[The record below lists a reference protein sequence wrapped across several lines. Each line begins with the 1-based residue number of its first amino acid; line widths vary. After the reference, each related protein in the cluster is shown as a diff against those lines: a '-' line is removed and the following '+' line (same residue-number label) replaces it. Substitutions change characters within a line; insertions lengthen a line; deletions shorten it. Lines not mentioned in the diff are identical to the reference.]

1 MKKLFSILFLISLTN
16 LIFGQDR
23 NSIISE
29 IDSIRQFGISHLKE
43 YIINRVDCHW
53 KNLHSSNLKFEN
65 CLDNIL
71 INDKSIEIDYADL
84 NSLNNFRETLRS
96 LRIKEIIWTK
106 NFINDTLGW
115 LSTIKIKTI
124 KTGLENI
131 ESLTDKVFKIVIT
144 QERHKVEKRKQNGEL
159 IYEYPRPMNYLDIH
173 RTEFNF
179 KESDLKN
186 NEMIVWVIY
195 GNRNIEFGLHT

>member
-1 MKKLFSILFLISLTN
+1 MKKLFLLLYLLILTN
-16 LIFGQDR
+16 LISGQDR

-29 IDSIRQFGISHLKE
+29 IDSISQIGITHLKD

-53 KNLHSSNLKFEN
+53 KNLHSSNLKFVN

-71 INDKSIEIDYADL
+71 INDKSIEIDYEDL
-84 NSLNNFRETLRS
+84 NSLNKFKETLRS
-96 LRIKEIIWTK
+96 LRIKEIIWTRK
-106 NFINDTLGW
+106 FINDTLGW

-124 KTGLENI
+124 KTGMENM
-131 ESLTDKVFKIVIT
+131 ESLSDKEFKIVIT
-144 QERHKVEKRKQNGEL
+144 QERHKLEKRKQNGEL

-173 RTEFNF
+173 RTEFYL

-186 NEMIVWVIY
+186 DEMIVWVIY